1 MKLNPIKFAG
11 VQEIIVRY
19 EGEPR
24 QGTKFGAY
32 LSGLFFGIS
41 LSSQLYRM
49 ARKRG
54 INIELIPTY
63 GGDRASQEPNA

>member
-1 MKLNPIKFAG
+1 MKIKPIKFEG
-11 VQEIIVRY
+11 VQQITVRY

-32 LSGLFFGIS
+32 LSGFFFGIS
-41 LSSQLYRM
+41 LTRQLNRM

-63 GGDRASQEPNA
+63 GGDRKAQEPNE